1 MAEGWKCVWFDTP
14 WYKGMENSLDIP
26 IGQFQ
31 NDGFLNV
38 TQRKKKNTEAYKNS
52 MACSR
57 NYIQITKP

>member
-1 MAEGWKCVWFDTP
+1 
-14 WYKGMENSLDIP
+14 MENSLDIP

-38 TQRKKKNTEAYKNS
+38 TQRKKKPTEAYKNS
-52 MACSR
+52 MARSR